1 MTQETQVRT
10 NLEIAW
16 AALKAKQSTYTRLW
30 NYYDGNQP
38 LVYSTQRLQQFFRTL
53 DVRFT
58 ENWCSA
64 VVNAMVDRIGLR
76 GFTVAGDD
84 VSTKRLNELF
94 AASTLR
100 LDSDD
105 AHLGALVCGESF
117 VIAWKDDVDSASGG
131 AEGIQAYYNDP
142 RMVHAQYD
150 SDNPRRMAWAAKRW
164 QADDGVWR
172 MTLYYPDRLEY
183 YRTQQKATDVEE
195 ASAFQPDFPPLATN
209 PFGRI
214 PVFHIRRSQ
223 RVLLSELAD
232 VIPLQDA
239 INKLFS
245 DMMVAAE
252 FGAFRQRWII
262 ANADLENL
270 KNAPNEIWTIPA
282 GDGVG
287 QAAQVGE
294 FAQTDLG
301 IYLNAM
307 DRLASAIAVIT
318 RTPKHYLL
326 AQGAN
331 PSGEALLA
339 MEAPLVR
346 KVGRYTESFGAVWQQ
361 VASFLLQLEGI
372 TMPSN
377 RIAPVF
383 DSLATEQRLT
393 SAQIAL
399 MKGQVGVSQA
409 QNLRELGYSEEQIA
423 QMAGEREE
431 EGLDAGERILTALD
445 RDQQP

>member
-1 MTQETQVRT
+1 MTQQEHRPVTD
-10 NLEIAW
+10 LERAW
-16 AALKAKQSTYTRLW
+16 AAIRGKQARYTNLW
-30 NYYDGNQP
+30 EYYDGNQP
-38 LVYSTQRLQQFFRTL
+38 LVYSAQRLREFFRAF

-64 VVNAMVDRIGLR
+64 VVNASTDRISLR
-76 GFTVAGDD
+76 GLAVTREEAATD
-84 VSTKRLNELF
+84 RLQELF
-94 AASTLR
+94 AASNLG

-105 AHLGALVCGESF
+105 VHLGALVCGESF
-117 VIAWKDDVDSASGG
+117 VLAWKDAE
-131 AEGIQAYYNDP
+131 EGIQAYYNDP
-142 RMVHAQYD
+142 RMVHAQY
-150 SDNPRRMAWAAKRW
+150 SLDNPRRMIWAAKCW
-164 QADDGVWR
+164 VADDGGWR

-183 YRTQQKATDVEE
+183 YLSRQKADEVES
-195 ASAFQPDFPPLATN
+195 ASAFEPADPPVATN
-209 PFGRI
+209 PFNKI
-214 PVFHIRRSQ
+214 PVFHMRRSL
-223 RVLLSELAD
+223 RSLRSELAD

-262 ANADLENL
+262 ANADLNTL

-294 FAQTDLG
+294 FAQTDLS

-331 PSGEALLA
+331 PSGEALMA

-346 KVGRYTESFGAVWQQ
+346 KVSRYTERFGAVWKQ
-361 VASFLLQLEGI
+361 VAAFLLQLDGTEIPTERI
-372 TMPSN
+372 T
-377 RIAPVF
+377 PVF
-383 DSLATEQRLT
+383 DSVATEQKLT
-393 SAQIAL
+393 SAQVAL
-399 MKGQVGVSQA
+399 MKGQVGVSQM
-409 QNLRELGYSEEQIA
+409 QNLRELGYSDEQIA
-423 QMAGEREE
+423 QIAREREE

-445 RDQQP
+445 RD